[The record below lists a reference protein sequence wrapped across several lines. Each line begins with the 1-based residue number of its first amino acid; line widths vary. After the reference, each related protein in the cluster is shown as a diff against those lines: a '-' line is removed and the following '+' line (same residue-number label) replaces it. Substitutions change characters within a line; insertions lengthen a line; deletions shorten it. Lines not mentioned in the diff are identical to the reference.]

1 MKRFLFNLKTITAT
15 VHSSFNNNNNRLLFS
30 INKYCNNNNSISCSN
45 KNNICIDFNKNNNN
59 HNKRYY
65 SNKMNLSEDE
75 WRVKLSPAQFKVLR
89 EKGTERPDSGEYNKH
104 YEKGVYNCAACDA
117 PLFKSDHKFSSGC
130 GWPSFYD
137 SIPGALTLHED
148 PSLPGRPRTE
158 ICCSK
163 CGSHMGHVF
172 KGEGFNNPI
181 DQRHCVNSIS
191 LKFHTEK

>member
-1 MKRFLFNLKTITAT
+1 MKRFLFNLKTTTINRI
-15 VHSSFNNNNNRLLFS
+15 FNNNNNRLLFS
-30 INKYCNNNNSISCSN
+30 IN
-45 KNNICIDFNKNNNN
+45 NICNSKDNNRICINNFN
-59 HNKRYY
+59 NKRYY

-104 YEKGVYNCAACDA
+104 YEKGVYNCAACDT
-117 PLFKSDHKFSSGC
+117 PLFKSEHKFSSGC

-172 KGEGFNNPI
+172 KGERFNTPI

-191 LKFHTEK
+191 LKFHPEK